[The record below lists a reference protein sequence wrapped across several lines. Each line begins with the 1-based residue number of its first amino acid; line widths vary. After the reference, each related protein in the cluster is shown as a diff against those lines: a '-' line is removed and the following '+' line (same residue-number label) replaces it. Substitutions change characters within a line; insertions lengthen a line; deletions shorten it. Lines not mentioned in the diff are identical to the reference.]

1 MKKTVSSIFSRISFG
16 TLLVS
21 MITLTS
27 ISLSKDG
34 DVIRRSNCS
43 GPAKSKLKASPEN
56 GRIEVEYEVDNA
68 TRGQR
73 WVIVLKKG
81 RRTILQR
88 TKTVNSAGEI
98 RVRKVTSNGSGSE
111 RISALARNLNT
122 GERCSVTLRFRG

>member
-1 MKKTVSSIFSRISFG
+1 VG
-16 TLLVS
+16 
-21 MITLTS
+21 
-27 ISLSKDG
+27 
-34 DVIRRSNCS
+34 
-43 GPAKSKLKASPEN
+43 
-56 GRIEVEYEVDNA
+56 YEVDNA